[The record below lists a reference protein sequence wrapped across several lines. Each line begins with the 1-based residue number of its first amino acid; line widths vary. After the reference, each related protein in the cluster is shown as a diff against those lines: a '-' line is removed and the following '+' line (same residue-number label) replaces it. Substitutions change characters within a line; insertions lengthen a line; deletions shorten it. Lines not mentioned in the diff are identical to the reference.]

1 MTTEV
6 SLPQTQHAVQLVAQG
21 EARLNPAK
29 PVFAPGPH
37 EILLKVEAVGL
48 CFSDIKLRKQF
59 SSHARKTEIHTG
71 IDPEVLAGCRSY
83 VPGEKPGVPGHEVVG
98 RIVAVGDQVTKH
110 TVGERVLV
118 QTDYRTLLTDG
129 SNAAFGYTFEGG
141 LQEYTLLDERVV
153 VEPNTGERYLIPA
166 PEHLSASSI
175 ALCEPWACVEHA
187 FATADRRGML
197 PGGAAL
203 VVAGPGRDLD
213 ELAAVLP
220 AERGALTAVLADD
233 TQRQAATA
241 LGARV
246 ADGLDALAHGS
257 FDDVVYLGSD
267 GPTIERLQGLL
278 AHGGVINIVLGGQ
291 RIGAG
296 VQVDVGQVHYGAA
309 RWIGTTGDDPAESW
323 QHVPASGQLREGERV
338 LIVGAAGPM
347 GQMHMIRSVA
357 AEHPPVELV
366 GTDVDDERLSVLRTK
381 VEPSAQQHG
390 VPVTYLNT
398 KATPVSGEFTYQ
410 TILVPS
416 AALAA
421 ASIAM
426 AADGCII
433 DVFAGIP
440 AGTSAEF
447 DLDGYIAKH
456 CYMFGT
462 SGSDIVDMK
471 AILAMVADGRLD
483 TNVSLDAVSGMAGA
497 IDGLDAVENQALNGK
512 VIIYPSLP
520 DLGLTRLSELPANVA
535 DHIGAIWNVDA
546 EQALLGANPRG

>member
-1 MTTEV
+1 MTTKV
-6 SLPQTQHAVQLVAQG
+6 SLPETQYAVQLVAPG

-37 EILLKVEAVGL
+37 EILLKIEAVGL
-48 CFSDIKLRKQF
+48 CFSDIKLLKQF

-98 RIVAVGDQVTKH
+98 RIVAIGDQVTRH
-110 TVGERVLV
+110 AVGERVLV
-118 QTDYRTLLTDG
+118 QTDYRSLLTDG

-153 VEPNTGERYLIPA
+153 IEPNTGERYLIPA

-175 ALCEPWACVEHA
+175 ALCEPWGCVENA
-187 FATADRRGML
+187 FASTNRRGML

-203 VVAGPGRDLD
+203 VMAGPGRDLGG
-213 ELAAVLP
+213 LAAVLP
-220 AERGALTAVLADD
+220 TERGALTVVLADD

-241 LGARV
+241 LGAKV
-246 ADGLDALAHGS
+246 ADGLDALAPGS
-257 FDDVVYLGSD
+257 FDDVVYLGTD
-267 GPTIERLQGLL
+267 GPTIERLQGML
-278 AHGGVINIVLGGQ
+278 AHGGVINIVLGGH

-296 VQVDVGQVHYGAA
+296 VEVDVGRVHYGGT

-323 QHVPASGQLREGERV
+323 QQVPVSGQLREGERV
-338 LIVGAAGPM
+338 LIVGAVGPM
-347 GQMHMIRSVA
+347 GQMHMLRSVA

-366 GTDVDDERLSVLRTK
+366 GTGRRDERLSALRTK
-381 VEPSAQQHG
+381 VEPFAQQCG
-390 VPVTYLNT
+390 VPATYLNST
-398 KATPVSGEFTYQ
+398 DTPITGEFTYQ
-410 TILVPS
+410 TIMVPS

-440 AGTSAEF
+440 AGTTAEF
-447 DLDGYIAKH
+447 DLDSYIAKH

-462 SGSDIVDMK
+462 SGSNIEDMTTV
-471 AILAMVADGRLD
+471 LAMVADGRLD
-483 TNVSLDAVSGMAGA
+483 TNVSVDAVSGMAGA
-497 IDGLDAVENQALNGK
+497 VDSLGAVENQALNGK
-512 VIIYPSLP
+512 VIIYPALH
-520 DLGLTRLSELPANVA
+520 DLGLTRLSDLPADMA
-535 DHIGAIWNVDA
+535 DQVGGIWNVDA
-546 EQALLGANPRG
+546 EHALLGTDTEV